1 MKLFYTI
8 EYEIKGV
15 KREYNMIDKSVRKA
29 KKSGRPL
36 SFDPES
42 ALEELTRVFWR
53 QGYQATSVEDL
64 ARSIGVTKPSIYGS
78 FGDKQQIFLKS
89 LDHYVDTAPQGEE
102 QFQNDTG
109 PLKANLLR
117 LLEKVVSDGE
127 AKREPGC
134 MLVNATVECM
144 PLGSPFSDHIRAG
157 HDLTIGRLRRILERA
172 RDRGELSDTADLDG
186 LARYLNMLTV
196 GAAVMKKAG
205 AGRREVAAALET
217 GLGALDSYVQS

>member
-1 MKLFYTI
+1 M
-8 EYEIKGV
+8 
-15 KREYNMIDKSVRKA
+15 NDKSARKA

-36 SFDPES
+36 SFDPEW
-42 ALEELTRVFWR
+42 ALDELMRVFWR

-64 ARSIGVTKPSIYGS
+64 ARSIGVTKPSVYGS

-102 QFQNDTG
+102 RFQNDTG

-117 LLEKVVSDGE
+117 LLERVVSDGGE

-144 PLGSPFSDHIRAG
+144 QLGSPFSDHIHAG

-172 RDRGELSDTADLDG
+172 RERGELSDTADLDR
-186 LARYLNMLTV
+186 LAHYLNMLTV

-205 AGRREVAAALET
+205 ADRREITAALEI
-217 GLGALDSYVQS
+217 GLEALDSYMP